1 MALPIIN
8 LSFVP
13 VFPANVFA
21 DQPLVVTKAGL
32 NYTFS
37 FNPFGYSVD
46 PAPVPAQTQI
56 LVLNSVTQ
64 TTARVDLSVLQT
76 GVAIVST
83 QITDSTE
90 TGRAVLTS
98 DAAGGRTALG
108 LGSMALKSA
117 IDLTTDIT
125 GNLPVTN
132 LNSGT
137 GASATTYWRGD
148 GTWGQVSLTAGVS
161 GTLPIGSGGTGQ
173 TTASAAFSALKQA
186 ATDTATG
193 VVELATDAE
202 TRAQS
207 DTTRAVTPANLAG
220 RTAFHA
226 HKNGTSQTGMTSGTD
241 TKLTF
246 GTELFDVGSYYDTTN
261 SRFTPPAG
269 RYRISGAALT
279 SSGAVDQA
287 VLGLMIY
294 KNGSKHKQDFDA
306 FSGTVNKTARISCVV
321 EANGTDY
328 FELYFVA
335 FGAGTKDVNGAADST
350 WFCGEAI

>member
-21 DQPLVVTKAGL
+21 DQPLIVTKAGL

-46 PAPVPAQTQI
+46 PAPVPAQSQL

-83 QITDSTE
+83 QITDSTA
-90 TGRAVLTS
+90 TGRSVLTS

-132 LNSGT
+132 LNGGT
-137 GASATTYWRGD
+137 GASATTYWTGN

-173 TTASAAFSALKQA
+173 TTAAAAFGALKQN
-186 ATDTATG
+186 ATTAATG
-193 VVELATDAE
+193 VVQLATDAQVQ
-202 TRAQS
+202 AQAS
-207 DTTRAVTPANLAG
+207 TTAAVTPSNLAQ
-220 RTAFHA
+220 RVSFRA
-226 HKNGTSQTGMTSGTD
+226 HKNGTAQTGIVSGTE
-241 TKLTF
+241 TLVTF
-246 GTELFDVGSYYDTTN
+246 GTAVFNIGGYFNTSN

-269 RYRISGAALT
+269 TYRFSARSLT
-279 SSGAVDQA
+279 SGGAVDQA
-287 VLGLMIY
+287 VYGLIVY
-294 KNGSKHKQDFDA
+294 KNGAKLVEDYDTW
-306 FSGTVNKTARISCVV
+306 SGAVNATARIDVTDT
-321 EANGTDY
+321 ANGTDY
-328 FELYFVA
+328 YEIYFA
-335 FGAGTKDVNGAADST
+335 GFGAGNKSLNGAAAST
-350 WFCGEAI
+350 FFCAEAV